1 MQNKLKQKLE
11 DNAIFQGLDI
21 QYPIRNN
28 LLFYGDNLLVLK
40 YLLKLK
46 KQNQLINSD
55 GTCGIKL
62 IYIDPS
68 YNTGRIFKNDQKQ
81 ILYKDKMTRD
91 EYLDF
96 MKQRLVLM
104 RQLLTKDGSIY
115 IQVDYRISHYIK
127 ILLDQIFGIEN
138 FRNQIIWRRQT
149 VRGAKIYRKCYSHN
163 SDHIF
168 LYSRGKNVV
177 WNKQVKIN
185 KLTLQE
191 ADKKYMKDQRGY
203 FRTSDIGSYTFQSL
217 YKLYKQG
224 KLYAPYN
231 SDIIIDFDNKI
242 IKSTKG
248 NLGVKYYRQIKD
260 NMVIQQIPID
270 NIWEDIPAVETVVVQ
285 RLNYDTQK
293 PQDLL
298 KRIILGSSNPG
309 DIVADFF
316 CGTGTTLAVAEKL
329 DRKWIGCD
337 NNQKAINIVKE
348 RLKNLSNSK
357 DLIVPSKKYNK
368 ECREYIYKTLE

>member
-1 MQNKLKQKLE
+1 
-11 DNAIFQGLDI
+11 
-21 QYPIRNN
+21 
-28 LLFYGDNLLVLK
+28 
-40 YLLKLK
+40 
-46 KQNQLINSD
+46 
-55 GTCGIKL
+55 
-62 IYIDPS
+62 
-68 YNTGRIFKNDQKQ
+68 
-81 ILYKDKMTRD
+81 
-91 EYLDF
+91 
-96 MKQRLVLM
+96 
-104 RQLLTKDGSIY
+104 
-115 IQVDYRISHYIK
+115 
-127 ILLDQIFGIEN
+127 
-138 FRNQIIWRRQT
+138 
-149 VRGAKIYRKCYSHN
+149 
-163 SDHIF
+163 
-168 LYSRGKNVV
+168 
-177 WNKQVKIN
+177 
-185 KLTLQE
+185 
-191 ADKKYMKDQRGY
+191 MKDQRGY
-203 FRTSDIGSYTFQSL
+203 FRTSDTGSYTFQSL

-270 NIWEDIPAVETVVVQ
+270 NIWEDIPAVGTVVVQ

-337 NNQKAINIVKE
+337 ISQKAIQITKNRLQNIQ
-348 RLKNLSNSK
+348 NSK
-357 DLIVPSKKYNK
+357 DLMNNKIKYGKQCNNFMVY
-368 ECREYIYKTLE
+368 RID

>member
-138 FRNQIIWRRQT
+138 FRNQIIWR
-149 VRGAKIYRKCYSHN
+149 
-163 SDHIF
+163 
-168 LYSRGKNVV
+168 
-177 WNKQVKIN
+177 
-185 KLTLQE
+185 
-191 ADKKYMKDQRGY
+191 
-203 FRTSDIGSYTFQSL
+203 
-217 YKLYKQG
+217 
-224 KLYAPYN
+224 
-231 SDIIIDFDNKI
+231 
-242 IKSTKG
+242 
-248 NLGVKYYRQIKD
+248 
-260 NMVIQQIPID
+260 
-270 NIWEDIPAVETVVVQ
+270 
-285 RLNYDTQK
+285 
-293 PQDLL
+293 
-298 KRIILGSSNPG
+298 
-309 DIVADFF
+309 
-316 CGTGTTLAVAEKL
+316 
-329 DRKWIGCD
+329 
-337 NNQKAINIVKE
+337 
-348 RLKNLSNSK
+348 
-357 DLIVPSKKYNK
+357 
-368 ECREYIYKTLE
+368 